1 MPSTTTLRRLVSGVT
16 FAAATLL
23 GACGGDSGGLTEPAP
38 GPGPDPHPQPGPSIQ
53 GRPIFGL
60 TCANQLVLFG
70 SGNPGT
76 LARQITIT
84 GMPAGSA
91 MLGMDFGAGGALYGV
106 GSDSRVYTIDT
117 LTAAATPVG
126 GTFAPAVSG
135 EHFGFT
141 VAGDDNLRLS
151 GVESNQNQGLAAST
165 GATSSTDAAL
175 AYAAADANAG
185 TDAALAA
192 EGFYDGTIYG
202 IETNANAVVALSPA
216 TGEMT
221 TVGNLPFNVYIC
233 SGMDVDTDGTAYAS
247 LATDSGS
254 GLYTVDLQT
263 GATSFLGGIE
273 GSPVHSIAL
282 P

>member
-91 MLGMDFGAGGALYGV
+91 MLGMDFGAGGAL
-106 GSDSRVYTIDT
+106 
-117 LTAAATPVG
+117 
-126 GTFAPAVSG
+126 
-135 EHFGFT
+135 
-141 VAGDDNLRLS
+141 
-151 GVESNQNQGLAAST
+151 
-165 GATSSTDAAL
+165 
-175 AYAAADANAG
+175 
-185 TDAALAA
+185 
-192 EGFYDGTIYG
+192 
-202 IETNANAVVALSPA
+202 
-216 TGEMT
+216 
-221 TVGNLPFNVYIC
+221 
-233 SGMDVDTDGTAYAS
+233 
-247 LATDSGS
+247 
-254 GLYTVDLQT
+254 
-263 GATSFLGGIE
+263 
-273 GSPVHSIAL
+273 
-282 P
+282 